1 MRGQHCLL
9 HWSRTQQVISLSSAE
24 AELNAS
30 ITAGCEGLLIK
41 HMTEEL
47 GLKYN
52 LKILGD
58 SSANSGIV
66 HRSGTGRIK
75 HLSIRQLW
83 LQEKVGNAE
92 LEFEKIPRARN
103 VSDTQTHHWTKEEA
117 RVHFANMHAERRRL
131 VQAAPSYSL
140 KGGLGVMHVY
150 RCNNIEIGVR

>member
-24 AELNAS
+24 ALLNAS

-47 GLKYN
+47 GLTYS
-52 LKILGD
+52 LRILGD

-83 LQEKVGNAE
+83 LQEKVANGD
-92 LEFEKIPRARN
+92 LEFEKIPRAIN
-103 VSDTQTHHWTKEEA
+103 SSDTQTHHWTREEG
-117 RVHFANMHAERRRL
+117 RVHFGNMHVESRRMF
-131 VQAAPSYSL
+131 QTAPLHIL
-140 KGGLGVMHVY
+140 KGGLWWKHVLMSTK
-150 RCNNIEIGVR
+150 VT